1 MLTKSPVSVNKF
13 FALLWVKKEK
23 KRAHIAFS
31 SDFGYDVSDLEK
43 QREGNAMNRRKI
55 LCIILIIAVLAGTAA
70 AFFLSGSSSAPETAP
85 EGEDLAAQLAG
96 LDGVVSVESVE
107 QNAEDA
113 DGNPQYCYRYKY
125 FVTFRQPLDW
135 KDPSAGT
142 FDQRVL
148 IGIDDKSAV
157 NVLET
162 QGYIIPESNIHNDP
176 RLDQEILLHGNY
188 VEIEHRFFGESVPE
202 GLSRDGTALWNYMTT
217 YNAAS
222 DQYKVVTELKKLLP
236 GKWVATG
243 RSKGGLTANMLSMY
257 YPDAVDLTVS
267 YVAPLADDSDT
278 RFYHFIYEEAANV
291 HYGEAERELMTEFQ
305 IECLK
310 RRSELMPSFEEAAEA
325 SGAAFREQTTPDVL
339 FDVCVL
345 ETAAGTW
352 QYNQDFA
359 RIEACLGMPEETD
372 DEKAAKTAAFI
383 EIITEAI
390 VDTDVNSPYFPYFIE
405 AAQELGNYVYDFS
418 YLRQAL
424 RERGMEPSEYLTL
437 EEGRSWCAADLA
449 FTDEQREVFVY
460 DGTMNRAL
468 KEWVETTD
476 SHVIMIYGSSDPWYA
491 TRIPDTDNPNVRIF
505 VSDRTPHTT
514 VITDERAKK
523 NNDYSFEKDEQAEIV
538 KAITDWLQ

>member
-1 MLTKSPVSVNKF
+1 
-13 FALLWVKKEK
+13 
-23 KRAHIAFS
+23 
-31 SDFGYDVSDLEK
+31 
-43 QREGNAMNRRKI
+43 MNRRKN
-55 LCIILIIAVLAGTAA
+55 LFIILILTVLFGMVGV
-70 AFFLSGSSSAPETAP
+70 FLLSGASSAAEIAAG
-85 EGEDLAAQLAG
+85 GEQLAAELSG

-113 DGNPQYCYRYKY
+113 DGNSQYQYRYKY
-125 FVTFRQPLDW
+125 MVTFRQPLDW

-148 IGIDDKSAV
+148 IGIDDPSAV

-162 QGYIIPESNIHNDP
+162 QGYIIPEKNIHNDP

-188 VEIEHRFFGESVPE
+188 VEVEHRFFGESVPE
-202 GLSRDGTALWNYMTT
+202 GLSRDETALWNYMTT
-217 YNAAS
+217 WNAAS
-222 DQYKVVTELKKLLP
+222 DQYKVVTELKKVLP

-243 RSKGGLTANMLSMY
+243 RSKGGLTANMLTMY
-257 YPDAVDLTVS
+257 YPDTVNLTVS
-267 YVAPLADDSDT
+267 YVAPLADNGDT

-291 HYGEAERELMTEFQ
+291 HYGQAERELMTEFQ

-310 RRSELMPSFEEAAEA
+310 RRSKLMPSFEEAALA

-352 QYNQDFA
+352 QYSQDFA

-424 RERGMEPSEYLTL
+424 RDRGMEPSEYLTL

-449 FTDEQREVFVY
+449 FTEAQREAFVY
-460 DGTMNRAL
+460 DDTMNRAL
-468 KEWVETTD
+468 KEWAKTTD

-491 TRIPDTDNPNVRIF
+491 TRVPDTDNPNIRIF

-514 VITDERAKK
+514 VITDERAKF
-523 NNDYSFEKDEQAEIV
+523 NSDISFDKEQQEEIV
-538 KAITDWLQ
+538 RAITDWLQ